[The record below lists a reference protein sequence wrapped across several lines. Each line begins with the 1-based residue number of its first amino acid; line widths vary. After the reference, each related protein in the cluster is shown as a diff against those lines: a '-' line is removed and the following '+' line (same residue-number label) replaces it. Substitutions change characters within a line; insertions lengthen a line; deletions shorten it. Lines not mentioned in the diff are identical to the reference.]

1 MVAIAGT
8 VPAEPAETPDPPRAN
23 PESTNA
29 LVTQFRAARRVS
41 VPLVA
46 VTTPDPAATIHLLSD
61 ALKDTV
67 PRLVW
72 DVVTGTRALNAAAA
86 AARGKITGD
95 KRDPTIG
102 NAHELFK
109 LATDLPP
116 GAVLFVHMANRWI
129 VSPPVIQ
136 ALWSLRDHFKQNRR
150 TVVLLGPGMDL
161 PPELS
166 GDVVVMDDPLP
177 GPTALEEII
186 RSQFAAAEL
195 PAEDAQVAAAIE
207 AVQGLPAFGAEQAV
221 AMSLTADGL
230 NIPAL
235 WERKRQQIELTP
247 GLKVERSAVRFDDI
261 GGVDTIKDYMRR
273 IVRGNG
279 RPGAVVFVDE
289 VEKFVTG
296 GSEGAD
302 TSGVSKDQLGTLL
315 AYMQD
320 SDATGALFLGP
331 PGSAKSMVAKACG
344 TEAGIPTISLD
355 LGGLK
360 GSLVGQSEQNLRAAL
375 KVITSVSNGQ
385 SLWVATSNN
394 IAQLPPE
401 LRRRFDLGT
410 WFFDLPTPAERE
422 RIWAIWIRRFALSD
436 ITASR
441 RPEDDGW
448 TGAEIRGCCR
458 TAWRLGCTLLEAA
471 DFVVPVSISAADQLE
486 RLRTAAEGK
495 YLSASN
501 PGVYRHPGRFAAD
514 QPRGIRAASIN
525 DED

>member
-8 VPAEPAETPDPPRAN
+8 VPAEQAGTPGPPRADPAPAN
-23 PESTNA
+23 P
-29 LVTQFRAARRVS
+29 LVAQFRAARRVS

-61 ALKDTV
+61 ALKEAV

-72 DVVTGTRALNAAAA
+72 DVVTGVRALNAVAAP
-86 AARGKITGD
+86 ARGKITGD

-102 NAHELFK
+102 NPQELFK
-109 LATDLPP
+109 LAADLPP
-116 GAVLFVHMANRWI
+116 QTVLFVHMAHRW
-129 VSPPVIQ
+129 VTSPPVIQ
-136 ALWSLRDHFKQNRR
+136 ALWNLRDEFKKNRR

-161 PPELS
+161 PSELA

-177 GPTALEEII
+177 GPAALEVII
-186 RSQFAAAEL
+186 RSQYAAAEL
-195 PAEDAQVAAAIE
+195 PADDGQVAAAIE

-261 GGVDTIKDYMRR
+261 GGVEMIKTYMRR

-289 VEKFVTG
+289 VEKFIT

-320 SDATGALFLGP
+320 HDATGALFLGP

-355 LGGLK
+355 LGALK

-410 WFFDLPTPAERE
+410 WFFDLPTADERE
-422 RIWAIWIRRFALSD
+422 TIWDIWTRRFALSD
-436 ITASR
+436 ITTSR
-441 RPEDDGW
+441 RPEDEGW

-471 DFVVPVSISAADQLE
+471 EFVVPVSRSAADQLE

-501 PGVYRHPGRFAAD
+501 PGVYQHPGRFAAE
-514 QPRGIRAASIN
+514 QPRGLRASSIH